1 LWQVSELSL
10 SLSLVTPLEEEGE
23 EGEEK
28 QNKKQE
34 SE

>member
-1 LWQVSELSL
+1 VAGFRALSL
-10 SLSLVTPLEEEGE
+10 SLITPLEEEGE

-28 QNKKQE
+28 QNKKQK